1 VSVGRAWLLRLALR
15 PLRAPQA
22 EGPFDVIVVLGAAL
36 TPDGRLGPALAERVE
51 AGADAWRRGL
61 ASRLLVTGAFEAEA
75 MRRRAV
81 ELGVP
86 FEAIL
91 LEKTALTTRGNA
103 VASAEILRA
112 EGLRRALVVT
122 QPYHQRRSIAAFRRA
137 GIDAA
142 PLVFESRR
150 NPPRQI
156 AREYVALAIYAVRGW
171 LA

>member
-1 VSVGRAWLLRLALR
+1 VSARGWLIRLALR
-15 PLRAPQA
+15 PLAARRGD
-22 EGPFDVIVVLGAAL
+22 GPFDVIIVLGAAL
-36 TPDGRLGPALAERVE
+36 TPDGRLGPALAERVA
-51 AGADAWRRGL
+51 AGVDAWRRGF
-61 ASRLLVTGAFEAEA
+61 APRLLMTGAYEAEA

-86 FEAIL
+86 SDAIL
-91 LEKTALTTRGNA
+91 LERTALTTRGNA
-103 VASAEILRA
+103 VASGAILHA

-137 GIDAA
+137 GVDAA
-142 PLVFESRR
+142 PFVFASRR

-156 AREYVALAIYAVRGW
+156 VREYLALAIYAARGW